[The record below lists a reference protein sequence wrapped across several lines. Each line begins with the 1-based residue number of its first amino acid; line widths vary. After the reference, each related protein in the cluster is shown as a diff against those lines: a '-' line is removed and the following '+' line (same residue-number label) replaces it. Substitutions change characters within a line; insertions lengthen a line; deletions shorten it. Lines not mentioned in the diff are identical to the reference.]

1 MPKTDKLNDTLG
13 EFTNALPV
21 IQEAGFEASEI
32 AVTMSL
38 IPTLA
43 LEFKP
48 VKVITP
54 EEQAKILKAHE
65 DQKIWSYILQSLF
78 KIYSLQFGKY

>member
-1 MPKTDKLNDTLG
+1 
-13 EFTNALPV
+13 
-21 IQEAGFEASEI
+21 
-32 AVTMSL
+32 MSL

-65 DQKIWSYILQSLF
+65 DQKIWSYIRQSLF
-78 KIYSLQFGKY
+78 KIYSLQFGKYKIAFAEIALTVPPTTTVRLSPETPK